1 MHVSQGFMVG
11 IDVSKAHL
19 DVAVEGK
26 RIVARF
32 DNDAAGCAA
41 LAAAVAGAELVVVE
55 ATGGYEMRIV
65 RALMAA
71 GVPISVVNPRQVRD
85 FARAS
90 GRLAKTDQ
98 VDAHVI
104 CHFARAMRPA
114 QIPHID
120 DGRIAL
126 AALVTRRRQLI
137 DMAVAE
143 KNRLEHAPGAVA
155 ALINETITGLKTQL
169 ARVDAAIA
177 LAIEAEPDMAERR
190 DLLLG
195 VPGIGEVN
203 AAVLIAELP
212 ELGAIDDKK
221 LAALVGVAPMAHD
234 SGTLRGQRH
243 ISGGRATVRCAL
255 YMATLSAIR
264 CSPAIKAFYTRLR
277 AAGKPPKVAIVAA
290 MRKHIIMIN
299 TIVRRK
305 TPWNEPQQH
314 GC

>member
-1 MHVSQGFMVG
+1 MVG
-11 IDVSKAHL
+11 MDVSKAHL

-26 RIVARF
+26 RAVTRF
-32 DNDAAGCAA
+32 DNDATGCAA

-65 RALMAA
+65 RVLMAA
-71 GVPISVVNPRQVRD
+71 GIAVAVVNPRQVRD

-98 VDAHVI
+98 VDARVI
-104 CHFARAMRPA
+104 GHFARAMRPA

-155 ALINETITGLKTQL
+155 ALIDETITGLKTQL

-255 YMATLSAIR
+255 YGNPVCHPLQ
-264 CSPAIKAFYTRLR
+264 PDHQGLLHQ
-277 AAGKPPKVAIVAA
+277 AA
-290 MRKHIIMIN
+290 RS
-299 TIVRRK
+299 R
-305 TPWNEPQQH
+305 
-314 GC
+314 

>member
-26 RIVARF
+26 RTVARF
-32 DNDAAGCAA
+32 DNDAAGCGA
-41 LAAAVAGAELVVVE
+41 LAAAVAGAELAVVE

-65 RALMAA
+65 RALMAEGIA
-71 GVPISVVNPRQVRD
+71 VAVVNPRQIRD

-98 VDAHVI
+98 VDARVI

-114 QIPHID
+114 RIPPID

-143 KNRLEHAPGAVA
+143 KNRLEHAPHAVA
-155 ALINETITGLKTQL
+155 ALIDETITGLKTQL

-177 LAIEAEPDMAERR
+177 LAIEAEPDMTERR

>member
-1 MHVSQGFMVG
+1 MRIPQAFMVG
-11 IDVSKAHL
+11 IDVSKAHF

-26 RIVARF
+26 SAVGRF
-32 DNDAAGCAA
+32 DNDAPGRTA
-41 LAAAVAGAELVVVE
+41 LATAIAGAELVVVE
-55 ATGGYEMRIV
+55 ATGGYEMALV
-65 RALMAA
+65 RTLMAA
-71 GVPISVVNPRQVRD
+71 GIAVAVVNPRQVRD

-98 VDAHVI
+98 VDARVI
-104 CHFARAMRPA
+104 LHFARAMRPA

-126 AALVTRRRQLI
+126 AALVARRRQLI

-143 KNRLEHAPGAVA
+143 KNRLEHAPQAVA
-155 ALINETITGLKTQL
+155 ALIGETLAALKSQL

-177 LAIEAEPDMAERR
+177 LAIEAEPDMAARR
-190 DLLLG
+190 DLLLT
-195 VPGIGEVN
+195 VPGIGEVG

-221 LAALVGVAPMAHD
+221 LAALVGVAPVAHD
-234 SGTLRGQRH
+234 SGTWRGQRH
-243 ISGGRATVRCAL
+243 IAGGRATVRCAL

-264 CSPAIKAFYTRLR
+264 CSPAIKAFHKRLR
-277 AAGKPPKVAIVAA
+277 DAGKPPKVALVAA
-290 MRKHIIMIN
+290 MRKFIVMIN
-299 TIVRRK
+299 TIIKRR
-305 TPWNEPQQH
+305 TPWSEPQQH

>member
-1 MHVSQGFMVG
+1 MHAPRTFMVG

-26 RIVARF
+26 RTVVRF
-32 DNDAAGCAA
+32 DNDAAGRAA

-55 ATGGYEMRIV
+55 ATGGYEMATV

-71 GVPISVVNPRQVRD
+71 DSPVAVVNPRQIRD

-98 VDAHVI
+98 VDARVI
-104 CHFARAMRPA
+104 LHFARAMRPA

-126 AALVTRRRQLI
+126 AALVTRRRQLV

-143 KNRLEHAPGAVA
+143 KNRLEHAPQAVA
-155 ALINETITGLKTQL
+155 VLIGETLAALKAQL

-177 LAIEAEPDMAERR
+177 LAIDAEPDMTARR
-190 DLLLG
+190 DLLLTI
-195 VPGIGEVN
+195 PGIGEVG

-234 SGTLRGQRH
+234 SGTWRGQRH
-243 ISGGRATVRCAL
+243 IAGGRATVRCAL

-264 CSPAIKAFYTRLR
+264 CSPAIKAFYKRLR
-277 AAGKPPKVAIVAA
+277 DAGKPPKVALVAA
-290 MRKHIIMIN
+290 MRKLIIMIN
-299 TIVRRK
+299 TILKRH
-305 TPWNEPQQH
+305 TPWSEPQQH

>member
-19 DVAVEGK
+19 DVAAEGA
-26 RIVARF
+26 RAVARF
-32 DNDAAGCAA
+32 DNDAVGCAA
-41 LAAAVAGAELVVVE
+41 LAAAVAGAELSVVE
-55 ATGGYEMRIV
+55 ATGGYEMLIV

-71 GVPISVVNPRQVRD
+71 GIAVAVVNPRQVRD

-98 VDAHVI
+98 VDARVI
-104 CHFARAMRPA
+104 RHFARAMRPA

-126 AALVTRRRQLI
+126 AALVTRRRQLV

-143 KNRLEHAPGAVA
+143 KNRLEHAPEAVT
-155 ALINETITGLKTQL
+155 ALIDETITTLKAQL

-190 DLLLG
+190 GLLLG

-234 SGTLRGQRH
+234 SGILRGQRH
-243 ISGGRATVRCAL
+243 ISGGRAAVRCAL

-305 TPWNEPQQH
+305 TPWSEPQQH